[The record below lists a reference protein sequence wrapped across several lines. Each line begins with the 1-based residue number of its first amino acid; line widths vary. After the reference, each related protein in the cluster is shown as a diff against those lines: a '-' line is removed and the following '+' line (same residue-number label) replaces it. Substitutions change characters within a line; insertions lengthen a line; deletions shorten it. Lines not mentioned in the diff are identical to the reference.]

1 MDVPDDRTI
10 KDFGSQWSRF
20 PDPKDT
26 FHSSPEIF
34 FDTLQGLYDP
44 ADVAGK
50 RVVEIGSGSGR
61 VLEILRGFEPLELV
75 GIEPSQNASVLTE
88 RFAEDSVVRII
99 QADGATPLATKF
111 DVCFIIGVL
120 HHIPEP
126 MPVLV
131 NVREMLQAEGVMVV
145 WVYGREG
152 RARIAVLAIQLLR
165 LLTIHLPDRVLVMM
179 SRWLATAVRWYGRL
193 VAGLRWPR
201 FPMRE
206 YLANVFLPCSSEK
219 QVEIVF
225 DQLNPRCARYYSRK
239 ELYEQLLSAGFSE
252 VKMAVRHGYSITA
265 VAWR

>member
-1 MDVPDDRTI
+1 MNVPDDRTI
-10 KDFGSQWSRF
+10 GDFGSQWSRF
-20 PDPKDT
+20 PDPSDS

-44 ADVAGK
+44 VDVGGK
-50 RVVEIGSGSGR
+50 RVVEVGSGSGR
-61 VLEILRGFEPLELV
+61 VLEILRRFEPAELV
-75 GIEPSQNASVLTE
+75 GVEPSQNASVLSD
-88 RFAEDSVVRII
+88 RFADDPIVKIV
-99 QADGATPLATKF
+99 QADGATPLAKKF
-111 DVCFIIGVL
+111 DACFMIGVL
-120 HHIPEP
+120 HHIPQP

-131 NVREMLQAEGVMVV
+131 NVREMLEAEGVLVV

-152 RARIAVLAIQLLR
+152 RARIAVVAIRLLR
-165 LLTIHLPDRVLVMM
+165 LLTIRLPDGLLVLM

-193 VAGLRWPR
+193 IVGLRWPR

-206 YLANVFLPCSSEK
+206 YLVNVFLPCSSEK
-219 QVEIVF
+219 QVEIIF